1 MEDALAFFERVYGE
15 VPEWVRTMHEQR
27 PETLNAYLRLRRTVM
42 DKGAL
47 SHTRRRNGYSWE

>member
-27 PETLNAYLRLRRTVM
+27 PQALRDYLTLRRTVM
-42 DKGAL
+42 EKGAL
-47 SHTRRRNGYSWE
+47 SRKEKE